1 MRKQLLAGI
10 AAVSTLGFASAH
22 AEIVPVTFGGV
33 FSTADMNGN
42 IAPGA
47 TDPNV
52 GGLNF
57 QITLNYDTDTDD
69 LDGAMIAIDL
79 NGDGVFDD
87 ATDMFEFF
95 DATVINAPADTADA
109 NAVDVLDIDL
119 ASFNGVAAGEH
130 EIRFEFFNTFLETD
144 SLGDAFAALDAAA
157 DMSMLICSH
166 FLFNFGGF
174 KYTGELTTGFDFGP
188 GNPIPV
194 PGAAVFMLSGLA
206 AAGAAAARRR
216 RAAA

>member
-10 AAVSTLGFASAH
+10 AAVSTLGLASAQ

-33 FSTADMNGN
+33 FSTADNGN

-47 TDPNV
+47 TDPGV

-95 DATVINAPADTADA
+95 DATVINAPAGSDA
-109 NAVDVLDIDL
+109 NAIDVLDIDL

-130 EIRFEFFNTFLETD
+130 EIRFEFFNTFLETS
-144 SLGDAFAALDAAA
+144 SLGDAFEALDNAA

-174 KYTGELTTGFDFGP
+174 KYTGELTTGIDFGG
-188 GNPIPV
+188 GNLDPVPV

-206 AAGAAAARRR
+206 AAGAAATRRR

>member
-10 AAVSTLGFASAH
+10 AAVATLGMASAQ
-22 AEIVPVTFGGV
+22 AEIIPVTFTGV
-33 FSTADMNGN
+33 FSTSDNGN

-47 TDPNV
+47 TDPGV

-57 QITLNYDTDTDD
+57 QIVLNYDDDADD
-69 LDGAMIAIDL
+69 LSGAMIAIDL
-79 NGDGVFDD
+79 NNDGVFDD

-95 DATVINAPADTADA
+95 DATVINAPDTADA
-109 NAVDVLDIDL
+109 NAIDVLDIEL
-119 ASFNGVAAGEH
+119 ASYNGVAAGAH
-130 EIRFEFFNTFLETD
+130 NIRFEFFNTFLSTD
-144 SLGDAFAALDAAA
+144 SLGDAFMALDNAA
-157 DMSMLICSH
+157 DMSMVICQH

-174 KYTGELTTGFDFGP
+174 KYTGELTGNIVV
-188 GNPIPV
+188 GNPLDPVPV

-216 RAAA
+216 RAA